1 MERGQ
6 SEENFQVPAGRDQ
19 SHEVRKSSTLNSM
32 YIKTTISKPSI
43 DSIIHAVATIIH
55 SQMVEVS
62 VCEC

>member
-1 MERGQ
+1 M
-6 SEENFQVPAGRDQ
+6 PAGRDQ